1 MKEQHWLLILKTEWG
16 QSGEEGPCGGC
27 CSPPLPRRRSW
38 VRDPSLCRAQ
48 TSQENRSLPRSSE
61 SLSAGVVAKHQQRS
75 SRRTVCILMKPGL
88 PGSLVDHALLSC
100 EAPWRGW
107 RQTLTF
113 LSLGRPSTVSWWD
126 RVCPFDSPLGA
137 LWRESGVHFR
147 TPCPIHLYA
156 NSLCCYHI
164 ALIAGALW
172 WVLKL
177 DHVGPA
183 TSLLLASVVFV
194 LPEPFTSVINVRIHL
209 LMSQNICWGFWGDFC
224 WMYRLIWKI
233 HIWVILLSVLECG
246 IYVIDLGFL

>member
-38 VRDPSLCRAQ
+38 VRDPSLCRTQ

-75 SRRTVCILMKPGL
+75 SKRTVCILMKPGL

-113 LSLGRPSTVSWWD
+113 ISLRGPSTVSWWD
-126 RVCPFDSPLGA
+126 RVCPFDSPCELCGVNLGFIF
-137 LWRESGVHFR
+137 G
-147 TPCPIHLYA
+147 P
-156 NSLCCYHI
+156 
-164 ALIAGALW
+164 
-172 WVLKL
+172 
-177 DHVGPA
+177 HV
-183 TSLLLASVVFV
+183 
-194 LPEPFTSVINVRIHL
+194 PFTCTPTAFAVITLPWL
-209 LMSQNICWGFWGDFC
+209 LE
-224 WMYRLIWKI
+224 L
-233 HIWVILLSVLECG
+233 CG
-246 IYVIDLGFL
+246 ESWN